1 MSGEVYGEYEASP
14 GGRLDAGTETRVGL
28 PLRSSTEC
36 VAPAGQ
42 PLAALHVGVCAAI
55 SHWWFRYEP
64 PNAAWKKLSRI
75 AYFGWP
81 ASCRYL

>member
-1 MSGEVYGEYEASP
+1 M
-14 GGRLDAGTETRVGL
+14 
-28 PLRSSTEC
+28 
-36 VAPAGQ
+36 AGQ
-42 PLAALHVGVCAAI
+42 PFAALHTGDAAAI

-81 ASCRYL
+81 GWCR